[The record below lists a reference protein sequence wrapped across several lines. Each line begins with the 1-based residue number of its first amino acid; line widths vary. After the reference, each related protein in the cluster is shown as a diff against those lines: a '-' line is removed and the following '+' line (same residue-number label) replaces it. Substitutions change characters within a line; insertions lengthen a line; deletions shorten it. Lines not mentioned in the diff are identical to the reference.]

1 MNQYLPYYPALKAGR
16 FIRSCAILEQQWGWG
31 WSVDPMPCN
40 PRGRSSSSPE
50 AGGGALQAAQRLS
63 SLLLD
68 EHFSSA
74 PSLIL
79 HATLLKQ
86 VNYCLSQLFEIS
98 HKMQILIEN

>member
-1 MNQYLPYYPALKAGR
+1 MLCGSRAAVGVGLG
-16 FIRSCAILEQQWGWG
+16 
-31 WSVDPMPCN
+31 VDPMPFN

-50 AGGGALQAAQRLS
+50 TGPGTLQAAQRLS

-86 VNYCLSQLFEIS
+86 VDYCLSQLFEIS
-98 HKMQILIEN
+98 HKMQILIET